1 MGQTTE
7 ARARLARIKQWV
19 LGLCWGLLLW
29 WAMSGPAVAERLP
42 VTPERLA
49 DRLAHSQVIDGQEW
63 IDLTQLVI
71 DLTTEEERSQFFT
84 PLAPKL
90 TRRPHPVVLDLSH
103 SVVYGDWSA
112 APLGTRVK
120 LAPEALRGQ
129 LTPPEQERLFPALD
143 SDTTITESFAALPY
157 RTLIRVGLHLTAT
170 EFRGRV
176 DFADAIFLRP
186 FNAHGTIFKQGGDWS
201 RTVWGD
207 RADFEAAQFQEMA
220 TFEAAWFLAPVL
232 IQNAAIAAGN
242 FNAVQFENTAQ
253 FSKTTFNGLTNWLGS
268 RWQQGG
274 DLSQTRWRDRALLN
288 KSLFADTLDCSDA
301 TFEKIVTFR
310 GSQFDGGLNAKDVKL
325 LDIMNL
331 SNTQFT
337 HDTNIQLDGL
347 VLDSENA
354 KILGDKGEIGS
365 MIRVSSLPGNEALL
379 LGLIRSFRRL
389 EQIPDANQLDV
400 MRSRLHIQQILA
412 ELNAKPWYQLPRHW
426 FKLMTAAGLSVLL
439 LLSNYGTD
447 VGLIFALGLL
457 TCAYFAIAM
466 WIVDRVRRQSPT
478 PLLPNRWEALWMGS
492 SFTIITALSFLILWH
507 RAAQP
512 LFTLLCLS
520 VFLIPIPIALIIP
533 LYQRGRYHNALDQT
547 YLVEDGSLRQLQL
560 LIIRLPIIPRFPF
573 FRDRY
578 QPILCDRRW
587 GWLNYYDF
595 SLNNILKFGFNDIR
609 LRDHDLPGLVSALVW
624 YQWSLGLVYVVLLLW
639 TLSRTI
645 PGLNVFLY
653 LG

>member
-1 MGQTTE
+1 
-7 ARARLARIKQWV
+7 
-19 LGLCWGLLLW
+19 LL
-29 WAMSGPAVAERLP
+29 S
-42 VTPERLA
+42 
-49 DRLAHSQVIDGQEW
+49 
-63 IDLTQLVI
+63 
-71 DLTTEEERSQFFT
+71 
-84 PLAPKL
+84 
-90 TRRPHPVVLDLSH
+90 
-103 SVVYGDWSA
+103 
-112 APLGTRVK
+112 
-120 LAPEALRGQ
+120 
-129 LTPPEQERLFPALD
+129 
-143 SDTTITESFAALPY
+143 
-157 RTLIRVGLHLTAT
+157 
-170 EFRGRV
+170 
-176 DFADAIFLRP
+176 
-186 FNAHGTIFKQGGDWS
+186 
-201 RTVWGD
+201 
-207 RADFEAAQFQEMA
+207 
-220 TFEAAWFLAPVL
+220 
-232 IQNAAIAAGN
+232 
-242 FNAVQFENTAQ
+242 
-253 FSKTTFNGLTNWLGS
+253 
-268 RWQQGG
+268 
-274 DLSQTRWRDRALLN
+274 

-301 TFEKIVTFR
+301 TFEKIITFR
-310 GSQFDGGLNAKDVKL
+310 GSQFDGGLNVKDVKL

-337 HDTNIQLDGL
+337 HDTHVQLDGL

-354 KILGDKGEIGS
+354 KVLGDKGKIGS
-365 MIRVSSLPGNEALL
+365 LIQVASLPGNEALL
-379 LGLIRSFRRL
+379 LALIRSFRRL

-400 MRSRLHIQQILA
+400 MRSRLQIQQILT
-412 ELNAKPWYQLPRHW
+412 ELRAIPWYQLPRHW
-426 FKLMTAAGLSVLL
+426 FAIFTAASLSVLL

-478 PLLPNRWEALWMGS
+478 PLLPNRWETLWMAS

-512 LFTLLCLS
+512 FFTLLCLS
-520 VFLIPIPIALIIP
+520 VFLIPIPLALIIS

-578 QPILCDRRW
+578 APILCDRRW

-609 LRDHDLPGLVSALVW
+609 LRDHDLPGLVAALVW
-624 YQWSLGLVYVVLLLW
+624 YQWGLGLVYVALLLW